1 MIPAVSFA
9 AKSTEDKRDSI
20 GTQQEDCR
28 NLAEREGWK
37 LIGEFEDERY
47 SASSRNR
54 GPGLEQAKRVAVAA
68 AKEHGKCIL
77 VAQDS
82 DRFARGAGD
91 AQEAADH
98 VAEVFFAM
106 RRQGVELWTVRTGKL
121 DPIRAAIEG
130 ERSNDE
136 SERKK
141 QSVSGALRKRKAAG
155 KTVGALPLGYVAKYL
170 QPEDEDKTRVV
181 DEEEAGRVLRLF
193 ELLAQGHTPGEVAR
207 ILNKAGIRTKRDKIW
222 TPRPVRDLAR
232 VEAYR
237 GRRGYPR
244 IVPDELWQTVQAG
257 LDRRSRPHQRR
268 GLGGQ
273 NSEAASA
280 YLLRGLCRC
289 AKCGATLYIRK
300 VAAGRTYVCGN
311 RRASTGLCD
320 AAPIRA
326 DVLESAVLARLRK
339 FTGDVE
345 KWITEHLEAQQQQR
359 ERQRIAADRER
370 AHLVQVE
377 QRIEHARDRYDRAL
391 DEGDDDRAAVV
402 EDELAR
408 LRSDRA
414 QRLRAVADADALVA
428 EYTGELDPDAVRKW
442 IEEVVAQVAGRV
454 ARAEGAEAVRA
465 AIRAAVSQIIVDTQA
480 TDRQGYPGRELLVD
494 VRLRAPEVDNPNVL
508 IHTSPD
514 EPWFLEDMLAQPGG
528 LTLV

>member
-1 MIPAVSFA
+1 
-9 AKSTEDKRDSI
+9 
-20 GTQQEDCR
+20 
-28 NLAEREGWK
+28 
-37 LIGEFEDERY
+37 
-47 SASSRNR
+47 
-54 GPGLEQAKRVAVAA
+54 
-68 AKEHGKCIL
+68 
-77 VAQDS
+77 
-82 DRFARGAGD
+82 
-91 AQEAADH
+91 
-98 VAEVFFAM
+98 
-106 RRQGVELWTVRTGKL
+106 
-121 DPIRAAIEG
+121 
-130 ERSNDE
+130 
-136 SERKK
+136 
-141 QSVSGALRKRKAAG
+141 
-155 KTVGALPLGYVAKYL
+155 
-170 QPEDEDKTRVV
+170 
-181 DEEEAGRVLRLF
+181 
-193 ELLAQGHTPGEVAR
+193 
-207 ILNKAGIRTKRDKIW
+207 
-222 TPRPVRDLAR
+222 
-232 VEAYR
+232 
-237 GRRGYPR
+237 
-244 IVPDELWQTVQAG
+244 
-257 LDRRSRPHQRR
+257 
-268 GLGGQ
+268 
-273 NSEAASA
+273 
-280 YLLRGLCRC
+280 
-289 AKCGATLYIRK
+289 
-300 VAAGRTYVCGN
+300 
-311 RRASTGLCD
+311 
-320 AAPIRA
+320 
-326 DVLESAVLARLRK
+326 LRK